1 MLEVLL
7 RLAKDTVID
16 YYVIFLISYCLWFWT
31 VMTSLKR
38 RVFTK
43 NLSESFGAEVWVISA
58 IFWKIHMER
67 TILANYLEVT
77 GRKAEVYYTNNNL
90 IISFQIKVALLWEF
104 IYNISHAINICVRDN
119 TINIS
124 GGLCHECISTY

>member
-1 MLEVLL
+1 
-7 RLAKDTVID
+7 
-16 YYVIFLISYCLWFWT
+16 
-31 VMTSLKR
+31 MTSLKR

-77 GRKAEVYYTNNNL
+77 GRKAEVYYTNNNPEL
-90 IISFQIKVALLWEF
+90 F
-104 IYNISHAINICVRDN
+104 IV
-119 TINIS
+119 
-124 GGLCHECISTY
+124 TYTTVPGTA